1 MVNVNELKIGE
12 FYKFIIEEVVDEEKK
27 IVDVMEIVGYYTGQ
41 VIIRINRF

>member
-27 IVDVMEIVGYYTGQ
+27 IVDVMEILFLQ
-41 VIIRINRF
+41 PIRICVII

>member
-27 IVDVMEIVGYYTGQ
+27 NSGCHGNSRILYRASYYRG
-41 VIIRINRF
+41 